1 MNSEQHEAE
10 IAAEQDAKTD
20 VNKLVWI
27 CVGLF
32 GNIIGVLIAYI
43 YQPTPPA
50 SRLFEKSEAY
60 KVFYTD
66 TYKVKARNVQL
77 IYAAIGLA
85 IIVGIYIIIQIVAIS
100 MIVNISKKARQL
112 VGFCGGSLR
121 SI

>member
-27 CVGLF
+27 CAGLF
-32 GNIIGVLIAYI
+32 GNILGLLVAYI

-60 KVFYTD
+60 RVFYTD
-66 TYKVKARNVQL
+66 TYKVKTRNVQFT
-77 IYAAIGLA
+77 YAAIGLA
-85 IIVGIYIIIQIVAIS
+85 ILVGVYVIIYVVAIS
-100 MIVNISKKARQL
+100 MIVDISNKARHL
-112 VGFCGGSLR
+112 VGFCEGLLH
-121 SI
+121 